1 MLTALSIRN
10 VALIESAEIE
20 FGEGLN
26 VLSGETGSGKSVIL
40 DSINFVLGAK
50 ADRSMIRHG
59 AGDCSVTAVFWV
71 PQSGPAL
78 DELRAMD
85 IDAEGEIVISRR
97 YRADG
102 RGDSKINGCSVS
114 AGMLRRVTAHL
125 VDVHGQSEHFYLLSE
140 SNQLALL
147 DRAAGEAVARPKAEL
162 SRLLAERRDI
172 AAKRAALGGDDAERG
187 RRLDILRYQMDEIDR
202 AAVAEGEEAS
212 LEAKK
217 LFYANIEKIGRAL
230 AEAAQALTEDGAAVD
245 GLHTA
250 RRSLA
255 EISRLDAQYA
265 SLCER
270 LESVAAEA
278 EDIGETVSSLAEDLS
293 YDEQD
298 AEETENRLD
307 LIRSLKKKYGGSISA
322 VVACREKIGQE
333 YDLLSHSDEQA
344 AKLAAAAEKNG
355 AAVYAVCR
363 EITEARKAAADAFC
377 ARVTE
382 QLKTL
387 NIKSA
392 RFGAEFAAYGAQD
405 APRATAEGL
414 DSMRF
419 LFSANAGEPFKPLN
433 KVISGGEMSRLMLAI
448 KTCMSGGGISTYIFD
463 EIDAGISGRTAK
475 VVAEKFAAIA
485 RDTQIIAVSHL
496 AQIAAMADQNFLI
509 SKRETPDGKTRTDIA
524 ALDEEG
530 RKQEIVRLLG
540 GEGSGAAAKLA
551 DELLDS
557 CAAYKAKMR
566 AFAPGGSVA

>member
-1 MLTALSIRN
+1 MLARLNIRN

-50 ADRSMIRHG
+50 ADRSMIRNG
-59 AGDCSVTAVFWV
+59 ASDCSVTAVFFV
-71 PQSGPAL
+71 PQGSPAL

-85 IDAEGEIVISRR
+85 MDAEEELIISRR

-102 RGDSKINGCSVS
+102 RGDSKINGCTVN

-140 SNQLALL
+140 ANQLALL
-147 DRAAGEAVARPKAEL
+147 DRAAGMPVAQAKAEL
-162 SRLLAERRDI
+162 AQLLAQRREI
-172 AAKRAALGGDDAERG
+172 AAKRRALGGDDAERG
-187 RRLDILRYQMDEIDR
+187 RRLDILRYQMEEIDR
-202 AAVAEGEEAS
+202 ASLADGEEAS

-245 GLHTA
+245 SLHGA
-250 RRSLA
+250 RRSLS
-255 EISRLDAQYA
+255 EIARLDAQYA

-270 LESVAAEA
+270 LEGLAAEA
-278 EDIGETVSSLAEDLS
+278 EDVGETVSSLAEDLTF
-293 YDEQD
+293 DEQD
-298 AEETENRLD
+298 AAETENRLD
-307 LIRSLKKKYGGSISA
+307 LIRSLIKKYGGSIA
-322 VVACREKIGQE
+322 AILAYREQIGQE
-333 YDLLSHSDEQA
+333 YDLLEHSDEQSA
-344 AKLAAAAEKNG
+344 ALADAAEKND
-355 AAVYAVCR
+355 AAVYAICR
-363 EITEARKAAADAFC
+363 TITKARKEAADDFC

-387 NIKSA
+387 NIRSA
-392 RFGAEFAAYGAQD
+392 RFGAEFADYGRQD

-448 KTCMSGGGISTYIFD
+448 KTCMSAGEISTYIFD

-475 VVAEKFAAIA
+475 VVAEKFADIA
-485 RDTQIIAVSHL
+485 RNTQIIAVSHL
-496 AQIAAMADQNFLI
+496 AQIAAMADENFLI
-509 SKRETPDGKTRTDIA
+509 SKQETPDGKTRTDIV
-524 ALDEEG
+524 ALDDAG
-530 RKQEIVRLLG
+530 RKAEIVRLLG

-551 DELLDS
+551 DELLAD
-557 CAAYKAKMR
+557 CAAYKR
-566 AFAPGGSVA
+566 GIE

>member
-1 MLTALSIRN
+1 MLARLNIRN

-50 ADRSMIRHG
+50 ADRSMIRNG
-59 AGDCSVTAVFWV
+59 GSDCSVTAVFFV
-71 PQSGPAL
+71 PQGSPAL

-85 IDAEGEIVISRR
+85 MDAEEELIISRR

-102 RGDSKINGCSVS
+102 RGDSKINGCTVN

-140 SNQLALL
+140 ANQLALL
-147 DRAAGEAVARPKAEL
+147 DRAAGMPVAQAKAEL
-162 SRLLAERRDI
+162 AQLLAQRREI
-172 AAKRAALGGDDAERG
+172 AAKRRALGGDDAERG
-187 RRLDILRYQMDEIDR
+187 RRLDILRYQMEEIDR
-202 AAVAEGEEAS
+202 ASLADGEEAS

-245 GLHTA
+245 SLHGA
-250 RRSLA
+250 RRSLS
-255 EISRLDAQYA
+255 EIARLDAQYA

-270 LESVAAEA
+270 LEGLAAEA
-278 EDIGETVSSLAEDLS
+278 EDVGETVSSLAEDLTF
-293 YDEQD
+293 DEQD
-298 AEETENRLD
+298 AAETENRLD
-307 LIRSLKKKYGGSISA
+307 LIRSLKKKYGGSIA
-322 VVACREKIGQE
+322 AILAYREQIGQE
-333 YDLLSHSDEQA
+333 YDLLEHSDEQSA
-344 AKLAAAAEKNG
+344 ALADAAEKND
-355 AAVYAVCR
+355 AAVYAICR
-363 EITEARKAAADAFC
+363 TITKARKAAADDFC

-387 NIKSA
+387 NIRSA
-392 RFGAEFAAYGAQD
+392 RFGAEFADYGRQD

-448 KTCMSGGGISTYIFD
+448 KTCMSAGEISTYIFD

-475 VVAEKFAAIA
+475 VVAEKFADIA
-485 RDTQIIAVSHL
+485 RGTQIIAVSHL
-496 AQIAAMADQNFLI
+496 AQIAAMADENFLI
-509 SKRETPDGKTRTDIA
+509 SKQETPDGKTRTDIV
-524 ALDEEG
+524 ALDDAG
-530 RKQEIVRLLG
+530 RKAEIVRLLG

-551 DELLDS
+551 DELLAD
-557 CAAYKAKMR
+557 CAAYKR
-566 AFAPGGSVA
+566 GIE

>member
-1 MLTALSIRN
+1 MLARLNIRN

-50 ADRSMIRHG
+50 ADRSMIRNG
-59 AGDCSVTAVFWV
+59 ASDCSVTAVFFV
-71 PQSGPAL
+71 PQGSPEL

-85 IDAEGEIVISRR
+85 MDAEEELIISRR

-102 RGDSKINGCSVS
+102 RGDSKINGCTVN

-140 SNQLALL
+140 ANQLALL
-147 DRAAGEAVARPKAEL
+147 DRAAGMPVAQAKAEL
-162 SRLLAERRDI
+162 AQLLAQRREI
-172 AAKRAALGGDDAERG
+172 AAKRRALGGDDAERG
-187 RRLDILRYQMDEIDR
+187 RRLDILRYQMEEIDR
-202 AAVAEGEEAS
+202 ASLADGEEAS

-245 GLHTA
+245 SLHGA
-250 RRSLA
+250 RRSLS
-255 EISRLDAQYA
+255 EIARLDAQYA

-270 LESVAAEA
+270 LEGLAAEA
-278 EDIGETVSSLAEDLS
+278 EDVGETVSSLAEDLTF
-293 YDEQD
+293 DEQD
-298 AEETENRLD
+298 AAETENRLD
-307 LIRSLKKKYGGSISA
+307 LIRSLKKKYGGSIA
-322 VVACREKIGQE
+322 AILGYREQIGQE
-333 YDLLSHSDEQA
+333 YDLLVHSDEQSA
-344 AKLAAAAEKNG
+344 ALADAAEKND
-355 AAVYAVCR
+355 AAVYAICR
-363 EITEARKAAADAFC
+363 TITKARKEAADDFC

-387 NIKSA
+387 NIRSA
-392 RFGAEFAAYGAQD
+392 RFGAEFADYGRQD

-448 KTCMSGGGISTYIFD
+448 KTCMSAGEISTYIFD

-475 VVAEKFAAIA
+475 VVAEKFADIA
-485 RDTQIIAVSHL
+485 RNTQIIAVSHL
-496 AQIAAMADQNFLI
+496 AQIAAMADENFLI
-509 SKRETPDGKTRTDIA
+509 SKQETPDGKTRTDIV
-524 ALDEEG
+524 ALDDAG
-530 RKQEIVRLLG
+530 RKAEIVRLLG

-551 DELLDS
+551 DELLAD
-557 CAAYKAKMR
+557 CAAYKR
-566 AFAPGGSVA
+566 GIE

>member
-1 MLTALSIRN
+1 MLARLNIRN

-50 ADRSMIRHG
+50 ADRSMIRNG
-59 AGDCSVTAVFWV
+59 ASDCSVTAVFFV
-71 PQSGPAL
+71 PQGSPAL

-85 IDAEGEIVISRR
+85 MDAEEELIISRR

-102 RGDSKINGCSVS
+102 RGDSQINGCTVN

-140 SNQLALL
+140 ANQLALL
-147 DRAAGEAVARPKAEL
+147 DRAAGMPVAQAKAEL
-162 SRLLAERRDI
+162 AQLLAQRREI
-172 AAKRAALGGDDAERG
+172 AAKRRALGGDDAERG
-187 RRLDILRYQMDEIDR
+187 RRLDILRYQMEEIDR
-202 AAVAEGEEAS
+202 ASLADGEEAS

-245 GLHTA
+245 SLHGA
-250 RRSLA
+250 RRSLS
-255 EISRLDAQYA
+255 EIARLDAQYA

-270 LESVAAEA
+270 LEGLAAEA
-278 EDIGETVSSLAEDLS
+278 EDVGETVSSLAEDLTF
-293 YDEQD
+293 DEQD
-298 AEETENRLD
+298 AAETENRLD
-307 LIRSLKKKYGGSISA
+307 LIRSLKKKYGGSIA
-322 VVACREKIGQE
+322 AILAYREQIGQE
-333 YDLLSHSDEQA
+333 YDLLEHSDEQSA
-344 AKLAAAAEKNG
+344 ALADAAEKND
-355 AAVYAVCR
+355 AAVYAICR
-363 EITEARKAAADAFC
+363 TITKARKEAADDFC

-387 NIKSA
+387 NIRSA
-392 RFGAEFAAYGAQD
+392 RFGAEFADYGRQD

-448 KTCMSGGGISTYIFD
+448 KTCMSAGEISTYIFD

-475 VVAEKFAAIA
+475 VVAEKFADIA
-485 RDTQIIAVSHL
+485 RNTQIIAVSHL
-496 AQIAAMADQNFLI
+496 AQIAAMADENFLI
-509 SKRETPDGKTRTDIA
+509 SKQETPDGKTRTDIV
-524 ALDEEG
+524 ALDDAG
-530 RKQEIVRLLG
+530 RKAEIVRLLG

-551 DELLDS
+551 DELLAD
-557 CAAYKAKMR
+557 CAAYKR
-566 AFAPGGSVA
+566 GIE

>member
-1 MLTALSIRN
+1 MLSSLNIRN
-10 VALIESAEIE
+10 VALIESADIE

-59 AGDCSVTAVFWV
+59 ADSCSVGAVFRLQPGSPV
-71 PQSGPAL
+71 F

-85 IDAEGEIVISRR
+85 IDAEEDLVISRR

-102 RGDSKINGCSVS
+102 RGDSRINGSPVS

-140 SNQLALL
+140 ANQLALL
-147 DRAAGEAVARPKAEL
+147 DRAAGEAVARPKEEL
-162 SRLLAERRDI
+162 SRLLAERREI
-172 AAKRAALGGDDAERG
+172 AAKRKALGGDDAERG

-202 AAVAEGEEAS
+202 AGIAEGEEES

-230 AEAAQALTEDGAAVD
+230 AEAAEALTGEGAAVD
-245 GLHTA
+245 GLHGA
-250 RRSLA
+250 RRSMA
-255 EISRLDAQYA
+255 EIARLDVQYA
-265 SLCER
+265 ALCDR
-270 LESVAAEA
+270 LESAAAEA
-278 EDIGETVSSLAEDLS
+278 EDIGETVSALAEDLV
-293 YDEQD
+293 YDERD

-307 LIRSLKKKYGGSISA
+307 LIRSLKKKYGGS
-322 VVACREKIGQE
+322 VAAIADYRDKIGAE
-333 YDLLSHSDEQA
+333 YDLLSHSDEQSA
-344 AKLAAAAEKNG
+344 ALAAAAVKND

-363 EITEARKAAADAFC
+363 KITAARKAAADDFC

-387 NIKSA
+387 NIRSA
-392 RFGAEFAAYGAQD
+392 RFGAEFADYGAQD

-448 KTCMSGGGISTYIFD
+448 KTCTSAGGISTYIFD

-496 AQIAAMADQNFLI
+496 AQIAAMADENFLI
-509 SKRETPDGKTRTDIA
+509 SKHETAEGKTRTCIA
-524 ALDEEG
+524 PLRGEA

-540 GEGSGAAAKLA
+540 GEGSGAAETLA
-551 DELLDS
+551 DELLAG
-557 CAAYKAKMR
+557 CAHYKEELAQKGR
-566 AFAPGGSVA
+566 A